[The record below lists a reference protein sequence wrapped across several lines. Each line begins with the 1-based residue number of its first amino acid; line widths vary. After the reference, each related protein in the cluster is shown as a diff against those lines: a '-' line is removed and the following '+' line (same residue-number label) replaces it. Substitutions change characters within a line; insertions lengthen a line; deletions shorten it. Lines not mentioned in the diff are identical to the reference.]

1 MKDFCVGLALGMSLG
16 VLLSVNKK
24 EIKELVREGEKV
36 AMKKIKKAKKQ
47 LESLSDDDEAKDEE

>member
-24 EIKELVREGEKV
+24 EIKELGF
-36 AMKKIKKAKKQ
+36 
-47 LESLSDDDEAKDEE
+47 

>member
-47 LESLSDDDEAKDEE
+47 LESLSDDEETKDE

>member
-47 LESLSDDDEAKDEE
+47 LESLSDDEEAKDEE

>member
-47 LESLSDDDEAKDEE
+47 LESLSDDEETKDEE